1 MQDFIGCKDGSGEFE
16 RRYGRGHRHSV
27 VEDQGRNRAMTT
39 ASWLSI
45 GISALILCA
54 CQELNLDPESHR
66 AFAKANAAQT
76 APPADLS
83 LAAVGGRY
91 VASQ

>member
-1 MQDFIGCKDGSGEFE
+1 
-16 RRYGRGHRHSV
+16 
-27 VEDQGRNRAMTT
+27 MTT

-45 GISALILCA
+45 GVSALILCA

-66 AFAKANAAQT
+66 AFTKASADQT

-83 LAAVGGRY
+83 LAAAGHY
-91 VASQ
+91 VASR